1 MTGAAVDR
9 TTYER
14 QLAIDL
20 LRVTHQS
27 FWDLLQHSAA
37 RFPDRPAVSMGPDA
51 WSYREL
57 FDRALR
63 AAGRL
68 QELGVRRDSRVA
80 FLIHACPEWAVLHYA
95 LARLGAVA
103 VPVNLAFES
112 AEIRHVL
119 QVSRPELVLTVD
131 RFRGVGFADKLTR
144 VDAGL
149 VDGPVDVP
157 WLPELSR
164 VVVLPVDDRERLVE
178 DDANAHLV
186 FGGPEVH
193 AAPPVLA
200 PRGVAGASDPAY
212 IVFTSGSTAL
222 PKPALCTAKAFLGS
236 AAGFVHALQMTP
248 EDRFL
253 AMLPTFHTGGVS
265 CNLSTP
271 HVVGGCADL
280 MGGFSPSLVLQTLE
294 RSRSTVTV
302 GFDTMWSKIMEA
314 PEFRRADVSSLR
326 RAVLAAT
333 PSYIERLQ
341 EVWQFDLFTTS
352 YGSTESGT
360 LAAIGPPWVT
370 DPDRRRTTNGIPL
383 PGVDLIVV
391 DPETGQPR
399 PPGVPG
405 EICFRGWCRVIE
417 YVGMPE
423 ETENSID
430 DDGYFHSGDY
440 GSLDE
445 DGFLSFRGRY
455 KMMIK
460 TGGEN
465 VAEREVEI
473 FLEQELGPVRFAQ
486 VVGVPDPVW
495 GEAVVAFV
503 ELGED
508 VDSDALRAM
517 AVGKI
522 ARYKIPKLFIPLSA
536 EEFPVLA
543 NGRPDKGALR
553 RIAGDRAT
561 GSSAPAR

>member
-1 MTGAAVDR
+1 
-9 TTYER
+9 
-14 QLAIDL
+14 
-20 LRVTHQS
+20 
-27 FWDLLQHSAA
+27 
-37 RFPDRPAVSMGPDA
+37 
-51 WSYREL
+51 
-57 FDRALR
+57 
-63 AAGRL
+63 
-68 QELGVRRDSRVA
+68 
-80 FLIHACPEWAVLHYA
+80 
-95 LARLGAVA
+95 
-103 VPVNLAFES
+103 
-112 AEIRHVL
+112 
-119 QVSRPELVLTVD
+119 
-131 RFRGVGFADKLTR
+131 
-144 VDAGL
+144 
-149 VDGPVDVP
+149 
-157 WLPELSR
+157 
-164 VVVLPVDDRERLVE
+164 
-178 DDANAHLV
+178 
-186 FGGPEVH
+186 
-193 AAPPVLA
+193 
-200 PRGVAGASDPAY
+200 
-212 IVFTSGSTAL
+212 
-222 PKPALCTAKAFLGS
+222 
-236 AAGFVHALQMTP
+236 VHALQMTP

-265 CNLSTP
+265 CDLSTP
-271 HVVGGCADL
+271 HVAGGCADL
-280 MGGFSPSLVLQTLE
+280 MGGFSPALVLETLE

-314 PEFRRADVSSLR
+314 PDFGRADVSSLR

-333 PSYIERLQ
+333 PSYIQRLQ
-341 EVWQFDLFTTS
+341 EVWRFDLFTTS

-360 LAAIGPPWVT
+360 LAAIGPAWLT
-370 DPDRRRTTNGIPL
+370 DEETRRTTNGIPL

-391 DPETGQPR
+391 DPESGRPC

-423 ETENSID
+423 ETEKSID
-430 DDGYFHSGDY
+430 EDGYFHSGDY

-473 FLEQELGPVRFAQ
+473 FLEQELPPVRFAQ

-503 ELGED
+503 ELSED

-517 AVGKI
+517 SVGKI
-522 ARYKIPKLFIPLSA
+522 ARYKIPKLFVPLSA

-553 RIAGDRAT
+553 RMAAERAAD
-561 GSSAPAR
+561 SPSPAP

>member
-1 MTGAAVDR
+1 
-9 TTYER
+9 
-14 QLAIDL
+14 
-20 LRVTHQS
+20 
-27 FWDLLQHSAA
+27 
-37 RFPDRPAVSMGPDA
+37 
-51 WSYREL
+51 
-57 FDRALR
+57 
-63 AAGRL
+63 
-68 QELGVRRDSRVA
+68 
-80 FLIHACPEWAVLHYA
+80 
-95 LARLGAVA
+95 
-103 VPVNLAFES
+103 
-112 AEIRHVL
+112 
-119 QVSRPELVLTVD
+119 
-131 RFRGVGFADKLTR
+131 
-144 VDAGL
+144 
-149 VDGPVDVP
+149 
-157 WLPELSR
+157 
-164 VVVLPVDDRERLVE
+164 
-178 DDANAHLV
+178 
-186 FGGPEVH
+186 
-193 AAPPVLA
+193 
-200 PRGVAGASDPAY
+200 
-212 IVFTSGSTAL
+212 
-222 PKPALCTAKAFLGS
+222 
-236 AAGFVHALQMTP
+236 MTP
-248 EDRFL
+248 DDRFL

-265 CNLSTP
+265 CDLSAP
-271 HVVGGCADL
+271 HLSGGCADL
-280 MGGFSPSLVLQTLE
+280 MGGFSPALALE
-294 RSRSTVTV
+294 TIENSRSTVTV

-314 PEFRRADVSSLR
+314 PGFGRADVSSLR

-370 DPDRRRTTNGIPL
+370 DEGTRRTTNGIPL
-383 PGVDLIVV
+383 PGVDLVVV
-391 DPETGQPR
+391 DPETGRPC

-430 DDGYFHSGDY
+430 EDGYFHSGDY

-473 FLEQELGPVRFAQ
+473 FLEQELPPVRFAQ

-503 ELGED
+503 ELSED
-508 VDSDALRAM
+508 VDSETLRSM

-522 ARYKIPKLFIPLSA
+522 AKYKIPKVFLPLSA
-536 EEFPVLA
+536 DDFPVLA

-553 RIAGDRAT
+553 RMAAERAAGT
-561 GSSAPAR
+561 SSPAS

>member
-1 MTGAAVDR
+1 MDR
-9 TTYER
+9 IAYEQ

-27 FWDLLQHSAA
+27 FWDVLQHSTA
-37 RFPDRPAVSMGPDA
+37 RHPDRPAVAMGDDS

-57 FDRALR
+57 SDRALR
-63 AAGRL
+63 AAGQL
-68 QELGVRRDSRVA
+68 QRLGVERGSRVA
-80 FLIHACPEWAVLHYA
+80 FFFHACPEWAVLHYA

-103 VPVNLAFES
+103 VPVNLAFEA

-119 QVSRPELVLTVD
+119 EVSRPELLLTVD
-131 RFRGVGFADKLTR
+131 RFRGVSFVDKLAR
-144 VDAGL
+144 VDARL

-157 WLPELSR
+157 ELPGLSR
-164 VVVLPVDDRERLVE
+164 LVVLPLDDRERLTE
-178 DDANAHLV
+178 DDANTHLV

-193 AAPPVLA
+193 AAPPELS

-222 PKPALCTAKAFLGS
+222 PKPALCAAKAFLGS
-236 AAGFVHALQMTP
+236 AAGFVHALRMTH

-265 CNLSTP
+265 CDLSTP
-271 HVVGGCADL
+271 HFVGGCADL
-280 MGGFSPSLVLQTLE
+280 MGGFSPALVLQTLE
-294 RSRSTVTV
+294 RSHSTVTV

-314 PEFRRADVSSLR
+314 PEFGRADVSSLR

-341 EVWQFDLFTTS
+341 EVWRFDLFTTS

-360 LAAIGPPWVT
+360 LAAIGPAWVT
-370 DPDRRRTTNGIPL
+370 DPDKRRTTNGIPL
-383 PGVDLIVV
+383 PGVDLVVV
-391 DPETGQPR
+391 DPETGQPC

-423 ETENSID
+423 ETEAAID
-430 DDGYFHSGDY
+430 EEGYFRSGDY
-440 GSLDE
+440 GSFDE
-445 DGFLSFRGRY
+445 DGFLYFRGRY

-473 FLEQELGPVRFAQ
+473 FLEQELEPVRFAQ

-503 ELGED
+503 ELSED
-508 VDSDALRAM
+508 VDSAALRAM

-522 ARYKIPKLFIPLSA
+522 AKYKIPKLFIPLSA
-536 EEFPVLA
+536 DEFPVLA

-553 RIAGDRAT
+553 RMAAERAAGST
-561 GSSAPAR
+561 STAP